1 MQRIEAAN
9 RERVAKHEE
18 HAKAVRRYDDHVA
31 KLEARRELRQS
42 LIKAEREAFQQQ
54 QAAMNDALRKSEA
67 GTAVITDSELEAI
80 ITGEGAQEVGTTRLG
95 TVRMARARARAGE
108 QGGQEA
114 DVDVH
119 QQRVRCAR
127 AAPAERP
134 RKRDATRRA
143 DERVVLVCGRTD

>member
-1 MQRIEAAN
+1 MAQHAEQLSHVNRRRAEEEHLGKVAAKRQQRSRVVQRIEAAN
-9 RERVAKHEE
+9 RERVVKHEE

-80 ITGEGAQEVGTTRLG
+80 ITGEGA
-95 TVRMARARARAGE
+95 
-108 QGGQEA
+108 
-114 DVDVH
+114 
-119 QQRVRCAR
+119 
-127 AAPAERP
+127 
-134 RKRDATRRA
+134 KRR
-143 DERVVLVCGRTD
+143 